1 MDELLR
7 QLGDL
12 ALGSIPTL
20 ILFIVLVLAYRF
32 VLYGPLMRIRAERRE
47 RTAGAIEK
55 ARLAIGSADVRAQEY
70 AARLRAARAEL
81 LRRRE
86 QRIQEWNAERERAV
100 AAVRVAAQE
109 RVRTAQL
116 ALAAQSADARKQIEA
131 SAGELAAQ
139 IMTAVLPPGHAA
151 ESSQ

>member
-47 RTAGAIEK
+47 RTAGAMEK
-55 ARLAIGSADVRAQEY
+55 AHLAIGSADVRAQEY